1 MTYEPCGRNFEATD
15 LEVSLNILMLI
26 FDLVLLVSSG
36 LILMSFIQLELA
48 YTGKFLLLNVLIC
61 QFENFEML
69 ELYRLLVSEFNRD

>member
-61 QFENFEML
+61 QFENFEMQ
-69 ELYRLLVSEFNRD
+69 EH

>member
-69 ELYRLLVSEFNRD
+69 ELYRLLVS